1 MKRYDIAF
9 IGHMCFDEIIG
20 LDGKPSIAP
29 GSAVLCGAMAA
40 VKAGAKVIVYTKM
53 SPQDDYILDDLR
65 KEGVETR
72 IIPSAETSHMRVE
85 HLNGSVDN
93 RRMTLIHNAGYI
105 KLCDLPG
112 IEAGWVHLAG
122 ISDQEFSPDLI
133 YGIKEKFGCK
143 LSADMQSF
151 VRQVSPVTR
160 EVNFADVADKKKI
173 ISQMD
178 MIKLDNV
185 EAWWLTKE
193 KDLEKAALIL
203 EDFGCNEIVITSADG
218 VLARAGGKTY
228 FEKFNSRSLIGRTGR
243 GDTTFA
249 AYLASR
255 LNNGCEYALRFAAA
269 LVSIK
274 MESPGPFSVNCIM
287 CIGFNH
293 GTWMFIGMDTCQI
306 KYPVEKVSLPGDCY
320 TLYVAIAVQCTSM
333 ADNI

>member
-20 LDGKPSIAP
+20 LTGEPSIAP

-40 VKAGAKVIVYTKM
+40 SKTGAKVIVYTKM
-53 SPQDDYILDDLR
+53 SPRDDYILDDLR

-85 HLNGSVDN
+85 HLHGNADN

-105 KLCDLPG
+105 KLCDLPQ
-112 IEAGWVHLAG
+112 IQAEWIHLAG
-122 ISDQEFSPDLI
+122 ISDQEFSPDLV
-133 YGIKEKFGCK
+133 YGLKEKFGYK

-160 EVNFADVADKKKI
+160 EVNFADVKDKKRI
-173 ISQMD
+173 VSLMD

-193 KDLEKAALIL
+193 TNIEKAALIL
-203 EDFGCNEIVITSADG
+203 EDLGCNEIVITSADG

-228 FEKFNSRSLIGRTGR
+228 FEKFSNRSLVGRTGR
-243 GDTTFA
+243 GDTVFA

-255 LNNGCEYALRFAAA
+255 LNNSCEYALRFAAA

-274 MESPGPFSVNCIM
+274 MESPGPFK
-287 CIGFNH
+287 
-293 GTWMFIGMDTCQI
+293 GTMSDVLDRMNGII
-306 KYPVEKVSLPGDCY
+306 R
-320 TLYVAIAVQCTSM
+320 
-333 ADNI
+333 